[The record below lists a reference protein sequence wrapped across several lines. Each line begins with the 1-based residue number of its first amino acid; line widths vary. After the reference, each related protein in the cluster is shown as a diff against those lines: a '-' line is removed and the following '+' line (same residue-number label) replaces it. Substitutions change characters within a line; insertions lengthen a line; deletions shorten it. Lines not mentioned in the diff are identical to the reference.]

1 LFLSKRFE
9 TAAERNDMES
19 GTGME
24 SGTKNTFLVGAFPV
38 NNVTQLGL
46 VQRVRNT
53 IEKKY

>member
-9 TAAERNDMES
+9 TAAEGND
-19 GTGME
+19 ME